1 MKNYENAKITLHD
14 AYIEENSNFVIRD
27 EFKDKVSK
35 SLEDIVSNT
44 IKERSAIAN
53 GIMPENG
60 RHSVAY
66 TNPFARWIMV
76 MRGYLPTLGFDR
88 FKAGS
93 DFSEYKSDKYNPTS
107 FNAIKYKR
115 NNGEMSDEEFE
126 RAREYYERYD
136 G

>member
-1 MKNYENAKITLHD
+1 M
-14 AYIEENSNFVIRD
+14 
-27 EFKDKVSK
+27 
-35 SLEDIVSNT
+35 
-44 IKERSAIAN
+44 
-53 GIMPENG
+53 MPENG

-66 TNPFARWIMV
+66 TNPFVRWIMV